1 MDPIQETSSQARETV
16 ASLYFLARAP
26 IYDTCKPYTV
36 RFDPKGKFPYTNI
49 ENVKHDVKLLN
60 LRPILE
66 NSPEDISWEHHG
78 FQVIKIPERMSY
90 DDFNND
96 EVVRGSHISHILT
109 VLQTEFRT
117 AQIHVLDYRVRK
129 RDSNFPV
136 RSDQE
141 YRYLQPS
148 SRVHIGK
155 FSTNYT
161 KNAIRNTVQGY
172 LGPKAPAI
180 LERPWQAINVWQP
193 LRGPCIDWPLAV
205 CDASS
210 VDFAKDTMASD
221 FVDSWGYSENMQVH
235 FNEGQR
241 WYYLRNQMPNE
252 LLVFKSGDSG
262 DGEDGVFSGES
273 LLLLYRSGAD
283 KKGAPHASFHNPWT
297 TSTDLPRESLE
308 IRLLATY

>member
-78 FQVIKIPERMSY
+78 FQIIKIPQRMSY

-96 EVVRGSHISHILT
+96 EVVRGSHIPHILT

-129 RDSNFPV
+129 RDDNFPV

-141 YRYLQPS
+141 YQYLQPS
-148 SRVHIGK
+148 SRVHID
-155 FSTNYT
+155 YT
-161 KNAIRNTVQGY
+161 KDAIRNTVEGY
-172 LGPKAPAI
+172 LGVEAPAI
-180 LERPWQAINVWQP
+180 LERPWQVINVWQP

-252 LLVFKSGDSG
+252 LLVFKSGDSR
-262 DGEDGVFSGES
+262 DGADGVFS
-273 LLLLYRSGAD
+273 
-283 KKGAPHASFHNPWT
+283 GAPHASFHNPWT